1 MNQQFTNQTLEA
13 NKSKKHYIFIS
24 DIHGNIET
32 LELIKKARADYPDA
46 QLVAGG
52 DYLDGRW
59 DVKPVIDYLQE
70 AANNDNAVILKGNHE
85 QLFLNYAQE
94 QEYQAGI
101 WFYNGGALSLDS
113 LYGRE
118 LEPDEIRQTEYYQFF
133 KKLPIMYETPHI
145 IFVHA
150 GIRPDKNYNNPDT
163 YDKLDIYHGKYD
175 YDFYR
180 LWARKSYWVNEEGY
194 FAHNHTGKV
203 IVTGHTPT
211 CVIKGKFDDGRKLE
225 QLPMTACRV
234 RVIDY
239 PGEPARIF
247 TDGGS
252 HSNPA
257 LYPHNDGNVVVL
269 DERGK
274 IEQIYT
280 YQNTLLEN

>member
-118 LEPDEIRQTEYYQFF
+118 LEPDEIRPYHRT
-133 KKLPIMYETPHI
+133 
-145 IFVHA
+145 
-150 GIRPDKNYNNPDT
+150 
-163 YDKLDIYHGKYD
+163 HGK
-175 YDFYR
+175 
-180 LWARKSYWVNEEGY
+180 
-194 FAHNHTGKV
+194 
-203 IVTGHTPT
+203 
-211 CVIKGKFDDGRKLE
+211 GR
-225 QLPMTACRV
+225 
-234 RVIDY
+234 
-239 PGEPARIF
+239 
-247 TDGGS
+247 
-252 HSNPA
+252 
-257 LYPHNDGNVVVL
+257 
-269 DERGK
+269 
-274 IEQIYT
+274 
-280 YQNTLLEN
+280 